1 MCILQYTHVSHALHY
16 IPYIIYTRAHIYYT
30 LYVKSHTTLR
40 IILYTIY
47 LYSYTYNHTIHMY
60 MYTGGGLCYM
70 SIIIS
75 PGSLTLKTGTGNLY
89 EFILYTIDNAK
100 TYIMLLL

>member
-1 MCILQYTHVSHALHY
+1 
-16 IPYIIYTRAHIYYT
+16 
-30 LYVKSHTTLR
+30 
-40 IILYTIY
+40 
-47 LYSYTYNHTIHMY
+47 MY